1 MQRLVLVGV
10 VAIAAAV
17 LAGATAIGDHE
28 PRYRPLGDDAKWTTV
43 LKTTI
48 GLEGLTSDRHGN
60 LYTPG
65 RPGTTAC
72 PILRTT
78 TSGAT
83 PVVVGNI
90 AAPCNPTGLAFDR
103 DGDLFIADGAR
114 IVTLRPSAASP
125 PTATVHAT
133 DVPGAN
139 GVAFDRD
146 GKLWVSDG
154 GTAQGR
160 VWRIGGDRTP
170 VEMFRVQP
178 TANDVN
184 VDAAGVGGVGRD
196 NRGLPPGTITITPT
210 GRQAANTLGSQH
222 LVANGLA
229 FDRDGDLLVADT
241 ARGAIW
247 HVAIDHRG
255 RVKSPTGCDTTFTP
269 NTLCLDNVL
278 VAHPFLEGVDGIT
291 LDRAGNILGAVNER
305 NAIVVVRNHPHP
317 PRTVELFRNPVDP
330 ATRLRNQGP
339 LEFPTSPV
347 IVGRTLCV
355 TSSDGARRDNFPNSG
370 GEVGPTVP
378 ERAKVSCLDEDLP
391 VR

>member
-1 MQRLVLVGV
+1 MKRLVLVGV
-10 VAIAAAV
+10 VALAAAA
-17 LAGATAIGDHE
+17 LAGSAAIGDHE
-28 PRYRPLGDDAKWTTV
+28 PRYRALGDDATWTTV
-43 LKTTI
+43 LDT
-48 GLEGLTSDRHGN
+48 GVALEGLTSDRHGN

-65 RPGTTAC
+65 RGVAPC

-78 TSGAT
+78 PSGGA
-83 PVVVGNI
+83 PVVVGTI

-103 DGDLFIADGAR
+103 RGDLFIADGAR
-114 IVTLRPSAASP
+114 IVTLRPNAASP
-125 PTATVHAT
+125 PVATVYAEG
-133 DVPGAN
+133 VPGAN
-139 GVAFDRD
+139 GVAFDGD
-146 GKLWVSDG
+146 GRLWVSDG
-154 GTAQGR
+154 ATAQGR
-160 VWRIGGDRTP
+160 VWRIGADRVP

-178 TANDVN
+178 MASDVN

-229 FDRDGDLLVADT
+229 FDRDGNLFVADT

-247 HVAIDHRG
+247 RVDVDHKG
-255 RVKSPTGCDTTFTP
+255 RVKSPMGCDSTFTS

-278 VAHPFLEGVDGIT
+278 VAHPFLEGVDGIA
-291 LDRAGNILGAVNER
+291 LDRRDNIIGAANER
-305 NAIVVVRNHPHP
+305 NAIVVVTTSD
-317 PRTVELFRNPVDP
+317 RTVELFRNPV
-330 ATRLRNQGP
+330 ATTRLRNEGP

-355 TSSDGARRDNFPNSG
+355 TSSDGARRDNFPNAP
-370 GEVGPTVP
+370 GEG
-378 ERAKVSCLDEDLP
+378 AKVSCLDEDLP

>member
-1 MQRLVLVGV
+1 MQRLGLAGV
-10 VAIAAAV
+10 VAIVFAV
-17 LAGATAIGDHE
+17 VAGTTAIGDHE
-28 PRYRPLGDDAKWTTV
+28 PRYRALGDDVSWTTA
-43 LKTTI
+43 LKTTV
-48 GLEGLTSDRHGN
+48 GLEGLTSDRRGN

-65 RPGTTAC
+65 RGVAPC

-78 TSGAT
+78 PSGGA

-90 AAPCNPTGLAFDR
+90 EGPCNPTGLAFDR

-146 GKLWVSDG
+146 GRLWVSDG
-154 GTAQGR
+154 ATAQGR
-160 VWRIGGDRTP
+160 VWRIGSDRVP

-178 TANDVN
+178 MANDVN
-184 VDAAGVGGVGRD
+184 LDATGIGGVGRD
-196 NRGLPPGTITITPT
+196 NRGLPPGTVTITPN
-210 GRQAANTLGSQH
+210 GRQAANMLGSQH

-229 FDRDGDLLVADT
+229 FDHDGDVLVADT

-247 HVAIDHRG
+247 RVAIDHKG
-255 RVKSPTGCDTTFTP
+255 RVKSPTGCDSTFTS

-278 VAHPFLEGVDGIT
+278 VAHPFLEGVDGIV
-291 LDRAGNILGAVNER
+291 LDRKDNIIGAVNER
-305 NAIVVVRNHPHP
+305 NAIVVVPREG
-317 PRTVELFRNPVDP
+317 RTVELVRNPVDP
-330 ATRLRNQGP
+330 TTRLRNTGP
-339 LEFPTSPV
+339 VEFPTSPV

-355 TSSDGARRDNFPNSG
+355 TSSDGARRDNFPNTA
-370 GEVGPTVP
+370 GEVTPAGPD
-378 ERAKVSCLDEDLP
+378 RAKVSCLDEDLP

>member
-1 MQRLVLVGV
+1 VLNTGV
-10 VAIAAAV
+10 
-17 LAGATAIGDHE
+17 
-28 PRYRPLGDDAKWTTV
+28 
-43 LKTTI
+43 

-65 RPGTTAC
+65 RGVAPC

-78 TSGAT
+78 PSGGA

-90 AAPCNPTGLAFDR
+90 DAPCNPAGLAFDR
-103 DGDLFIADGAR
+103 DGDLFIADGGR

-125 PTATVHAT
+125 PTATVYAT

-139 GVAFDRD
+139 GVAFDRN
-146 GKLWVSDG
+146 GRLWVSDG
-154 GTAQGR
+154 ATAQSR
-160 VWRIGGDRTP
+160 VWRIGSDRIP

-178 TANDVN
+178 MANE
-184 VDAAGVGGVGRD
+184 AQPGGVGRD

-210 GRQAANTLGSQH
+210 GRQASNTLGSQH
-222 LVANGLA
+222 LVANGIA

-247 HVAIDHRG
+247 HVAIDHKG
-255 RVKSPTGCDTTFTP
+255 RVKSPMGCDTTFTS

-278 VAHPFLEGVDGIT
+278 VAHPFLEGVDGIV
-291 LDRAGNILGAVNER
+291 LDRRDNIIGAVNER
-305 NAIVVVRNHPHP
+305 NAIVVVTGD
-317 PRTVELFRNPVDP
+317 RTVELFRNPVA
-330 ATRLRNQGP
+330 ATRLRNEGP

-347 IVGRTLCV
+347 IVDRMLCV
-355 TSSDGARRDNFPNSG
+355 TSSDGARRDNFPNAP
-370 GEVGPTVP
+370 GEG
-378 ERAKVSCLDEDLP
+378 AKVSCLDEDLP